1 MKRDPLLVLFL
12 LCLSAKSLQAQ
23 TFVGTMTVGNY
34 IKNDVTVQVQPSS
47 SQDLVSITLF
57 GVKFAKLMPVKLDV
71 KIDSVL
77 KKDNLLTGDNIVP
90 TNKGKQYEKY
100 LVRHLEG
107 VIERDGLRFTCQ
119 MGRKQLDYKEMKK

>member
-90 TNKGKQYEKY
+90 TNKGKQYEK
-100 LVRHLEG
+100 
-107 VIERDGLRFTCQ
+107 
-119 MGRKQLDYKEMKK
+119 